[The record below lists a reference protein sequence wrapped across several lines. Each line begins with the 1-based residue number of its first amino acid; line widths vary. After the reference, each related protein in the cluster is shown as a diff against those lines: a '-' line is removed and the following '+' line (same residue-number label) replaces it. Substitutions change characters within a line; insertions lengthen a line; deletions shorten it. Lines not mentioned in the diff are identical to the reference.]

1 MCIILLALAL
11 SLATPLAATAETFDF
26 DVPRNLNNPLV
37 MQKAQKH
44 FGQQLLNHIIT
55 LEWGFRFGGTVI
67 TVQMVRDII
76 TAMCLAMVTTVSQAF
91 FAQANFVS

>member
-26 DVPRNLNNPLV
+26 DVLRALNNPLV

-44 FGQQLLNHIIT
+44 FGQQLLNHIIL
-55 LEWGFRFGGTVI
+55 LEWGFRLGGTVI
-67 TVQMVRDII
+67 TVKMVRDII